1 MITRE
6 APTHLGTMR
15 DRNLALVLGE
25 IARHQPVTRAR
36 LAELTG
42 LTKTTVAAQVGVLT
56 RLQLVEGAGPVR
68 EGGRGR
74 PGAPLSLAS
83 GPVAGLGLEVNGHYL
98 AACVLDMNGVVRGRA
113 HIARNSRD
121 RPVGETLD
129 ALVRMARRVIEEAAE
144 AGFTVMGT
152 TVAVPGVVDRAA
164 GTVNAPNI
172 GWQAVTVEAL
182 LADSL
187 PPQPIGV
194 RVENEAN
201 LGALGELWYGA
212 GRGSGS
218 YVYVSGEA
226 GIGAGLVVDG
236 ELFRGAHG
244 AAGEIGHVVVD
255 PSGPSCACGGRGCVE
270 QVAGLDAV
278 LRAAAIES
286 VDAGGAGHLPDATAE
301 LLRRLETGD
310 ALAAAAV
317 EAAGSGMAVA
327 LIAAVN
333 LLDPDTVVLGGLH
346 ALLAPWMAPHIESAL
361 SRSGGRLR
369 GSVPTIRAAALASE
383 SAVRGGAGT
392 VVARVLADPMVVS

>member
-1 MITRE
+1 MR
-6 APTHLGTMR
+6 LGFR
-15 DRNLALVLGE
+15 VALPY
-25 IARHQPVTRAR
+25 R
-36 LAELTG
+36 
-42 LTKTTVAAQVGVLT
+42 
-56 RLQLVEGAGPVR
+56 
-68 EGGRGR
+68 
-74 PGAPLSLAS
+74 
-83 GPVAGLGLEVNGHYL
+83 
-98 AACVLDMNGVVRGRA
+98 GVVG
-113 HIARNSRD
+113 
-121 RPVGETLD
+121 
-129 ALVRMARRVIEEAAE
+129 
-144 AGFTVMGT
+144 
-152 TVAVPGVVDRAA
+152 
-164 GTVNAPNI
+164 
-172 GWQAVTVEAL
+172 VEAL
-182 LADSL
+182 LAEAL

-194 RVENEAN
+194 RMENEAN

-255 PSGPSCACGGRGCVE
+255 PSGPLCACGGRGCVE
-270 QVAGLDAV
+270 QIAGLDAV
-278 LRAAAIES
+278 LRAAAIEG
-286 VDAGGAGHLPDATAE
+286 VDGGGAGHLPDATAE

-317 EAAGSGMAVA
+317 EAAGGGMAVA

-346 ALLAPWMAPHIESAL
+346 ALLAPSPWMAPHIEAAL
-361 SRSGGRLR
+361 GRSGGRLR

-392 VVARVLADPMVVS
+392 VVARVLADPMVLS